1 MKKYS
6 FMDLTFLTGKE
17 HYYDSN
23 FKKKIANLRIV
34 GTANKHDNIGERD
47 FVKSLLKQNRLIKLS
62 DYINKGK

>member
-1 MKKYS
+1 MWSLENYEKKYS

-47 FVKSLLKQNRLIKLS
+47 FVI
-62 DYINKGK
+62 